1 MSSKKPIKIKP
12 SRVGLFT
19 EKARKN
25 GMSVQQYANHVL
37 APNSH
42 ANQATKKQ
50 AQFAHNAAGFK
61 HK

>member
-1 MSSKKPIKIKP
+1 MADKIKIKP
-12 SRVGLFT
+12 SHVGLFT

-42 ANQATKKQ
+42 ANAATKKQ
-50 AQFAHNAAGFK
+50 ANFARNFGGK
-61 HK
+61 K